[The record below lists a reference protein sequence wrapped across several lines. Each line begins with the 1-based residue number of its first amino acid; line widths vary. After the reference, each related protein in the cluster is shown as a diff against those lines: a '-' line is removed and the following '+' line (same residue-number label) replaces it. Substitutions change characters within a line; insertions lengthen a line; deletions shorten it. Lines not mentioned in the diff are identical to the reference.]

1 MPLLLDRVGNDSGP
15 DSGGKV
21 TGDTEV
27 PCVSMLDAKIS
38 PLPELSLGS
47 QLLKQASTLR
57 TGVKVSGSEI
67 LQTQARQAR
76 AEPGCWLVTFGGW
89 PPGDPR

>member
-47 QLLKQASTLR
+47 
-57 TGVKVSGSEI
+57 
-67 LQTQARQAR
+67 
-76 AEPGCWLVTFGGW
+76 
-89 PPGDPR
+89 